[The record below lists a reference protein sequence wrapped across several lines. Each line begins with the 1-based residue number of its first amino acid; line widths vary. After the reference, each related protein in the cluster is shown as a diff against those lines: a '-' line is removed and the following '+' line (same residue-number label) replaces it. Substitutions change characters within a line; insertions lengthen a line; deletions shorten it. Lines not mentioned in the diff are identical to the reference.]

1 MPVRS
6 LSSPVLKWPDAQTVI
21 GAAQAWSDA
30 ILANHPSVQRIG
42 MFGSYARGDWGVG
55 SDLDLVVIVD
65 GDPGPFLMR
74 PLAFDTISLPV
85 ACDLIVYTVDE
96 WTERQRVGDRFA
108 ATMAKELR
116 WLAERPDAA
125 RRSG

>member
-6 LSSPVLKWPDAQTVI
+6 LTSPVLRWPDAQTVTR
-21 GAAQAWSDA
+21 AAQTWAKA
-30 ILANHPSVQRIG
+30 IRADHPSVQRIG

>member
-6 LSSPVLKWPDAQTVI
+6 LTSPVLRWPDAQTVTR
-21 GAAQAWSDA
+21 AAQTWAEA
-30 ILANHPSVQRIG
+30 ILADRPSVQRIR
-42 MFGSYARGDWGVG
+42 MYGSYARGDWGFG

-65 GDPGPFLMR
+65 GDPGPFLRR
-74 PLAFDTISLPV
+74 PLAFDTTSLPV